1 MLTQLWRN
9 RKMAI
14 AYYAHFHRPFPFDP
28 DSTWVRPVSF
38 IDDLSASGI
47 PALPRGPGSIDDFR
61 RYMPGVSDAR
71 FAHIFGQQAAEYWLY
86 KRGPNSDFVGCSTY
100 RRYLAIDEGHAYSN
114 GRLITKTNPESM
126 QALSSDIQKDAA
138 LFYLQSA
145 DVITNRS
152 TVLDTSI
159 EQQYL
164 NSQPAVYWHLFIRG
178 IEALLPHYRPHL
190 LWFRRYNV
198 VSYET
203 TYIMRRKYFMRYA
216 REFFA
221 VLEYVFQ
228 HAKVVVPDEVEGVP
242 HQHFRYPG
250 FLGERFLPFFIYAN
264 GLRKIEVPLVQLE
277 E

>member
-1 MLTQLWRN
+1 MLTKLWRN

-38 IDDLSASGI
+38 VDDLSASGI

-86 KRGPNSDFVGCSTY
+86 KRGPKSDFVGCSTY
-100 RRYLAIDEGHAYSN
+100 RRYLAIDEGHAYSKK
-114 GRLITKTNPESM
+114 RLITKANPESIR
-126 QALSSDIQKDAA
+126 ALSSDIQKDAA

-152 TVLDTSI
+152 TALDTSV
-159 EQQYL
+159 EDQYL
-164 NSQPAVYWHLFIRG
+164 KAQPAAYWHLFMQG
-178 IEALLPHYRPHL
+178 IDALLPHYRIHM
-190 LWFRRYNV
+190 LWFRRYNI
-198 VSYET
+198 VSYDT
-203 TYIMRRKYFMRYA
+203 TYIMRRNFFMRYA
-216 REFFA
+216 REFFS

-228 HAKVVVPDEVEGVP
+228 HAEVVVPDEIPGVP
-242 HQHFRYPG
+242 HQPFRYPG